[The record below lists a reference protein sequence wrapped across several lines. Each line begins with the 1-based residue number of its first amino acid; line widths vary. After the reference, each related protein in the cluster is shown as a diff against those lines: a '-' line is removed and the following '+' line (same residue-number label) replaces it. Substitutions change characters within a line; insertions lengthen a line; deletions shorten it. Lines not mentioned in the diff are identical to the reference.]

1 MVGHQPSVDG
11 SVDKCVFVLMSPKG
25 RNRRTFKKPNPKTM
39 SQSWSR
45 TIQVNNWKYPRI
57 IRFNGS
63 EVALQVTLTRCNHC
77 PTCSKRVAYIR
88 EVLEERSV
96 ETARW
101 EFIEGAQWIIVPVP
115 EGQTP
120 TSFLSETLK
129 VRLS

>member
-1 MVGHQPSVDG
+1 MCIPTDELERAKQ
-11 SVDKCVFVLMSPKG
+11 KNLQ
-25 RNRRTFKKPNPKTM
+25 KPDPKTM
-39 SQSWSR
+39 SQTWSR
-45 TIQVNNWKYPRI
+45 TIQVNSWKYPRR

-77 PTCSKRVAYIR
+77 STCSKRVAYIR
-88 EVLEERSV
+88 EVLEERPV

-115 EGQTP
+115 EGQIPTP
-120 TSFLSETLK
+120 FLSEILK

>member
-1 MVGHQPSVDG
+1 MNQ
-11 SVDKCVFVLMSPKG
+11 
-25 RNRRTFKKPNPKTM
+25 T
-39 SQSWSR
+39 WSR
-45 TIQVNNWKYPRI
+45 TACVNSWKYPRK
-57 IRFNGS
+57 IRFDGS
-63 EVALQVTLTRCNHC
+63 EVALQVSLTRCNHC

-88 EVLEERSV
+88 EVLEGRPK

-101 EFIEGAQWIIVPVP
+101 EFIEGAQWIIVRVP